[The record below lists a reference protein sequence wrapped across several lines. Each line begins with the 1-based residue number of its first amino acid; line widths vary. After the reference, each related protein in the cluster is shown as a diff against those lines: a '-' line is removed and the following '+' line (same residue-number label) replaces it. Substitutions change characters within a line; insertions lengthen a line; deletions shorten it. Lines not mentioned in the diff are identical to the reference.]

1 MARMPTATWLGEH
14 APIQEDGKRLTMTR
28 YDVLCF
34 HTIVGFAP
42 AHAAH
47 FSVRADGTILQSRDT
62 AFRSGANLNGN
73 HRVIAI
79 EVEDHGVAFGQWD
92 TKDGHAVPA
101 FTAEEIEA
109 LAQIIVWAHRMHD
122 IPVQPCPDSKPTSRG
137 VAYHRQGIDGN
148 FAGSGYAFPG
158 RVEGGENWSTSF
170 GKVCPGDR
178 RIAQIPQ
185 IIARA
190 RELLAPPS
198 RRHVTAN
205 IKSNPLM
212 PLGDAA
218 ADIIQVAGHAGVIGW
233 QEIHKL
239 YRPTIRTLPGFTTYW
254 PGKAFSRAGDA
265 IPISWRTAN
274 LELVASGVK
283 RTHLGIPRVTPTR
296 YISWVVLRDLRSGQV
311 FWRVNT
317 HYVSSAFTRHRS
329 RRPMWE
335 RHDRKLGNV
344 VLRLVWQHGPNGV
357 VGGDFNRELG
367 SARLNAMLST
377 HGGQHV
383 GHHYDHLYVFG
394 GEAGLMARL
403 PLNSDHDGILA
414 RATFTTEES

>member
-122 IPVQPCPDSKPTSRG
+122 IPIQPCPDSKPTSRG

-148 FAGSGYAFPG
+148 FEAYEFGG
-158 RVEGGENWSTSF
+158 RVDGGENWSTSF

-185 IIARA
+185 IIALARQIIAGLQLTVLTANLGRGVTEAELTANVHKLRHSKAVKGFQEIDEADRPEEHAVLA
-190 RELLAPPS
+190 RELPPGWAAFDTRVPINVPPPWRIVRTRITKACDGLAHFTPH
-198 RRHVTAN
+198 R
-205 IKSNPLM
+205 
-212 PLGDAA
+212 
-218 ADIIQVAGHAGVIGW
+218 VIT
-233 QEIHKL
+233 QALI
-239 YRPTIRTLPGFTTYW
+239 
-254 PGKAFSRAGDA
+254 
-265 IPISWRTAN
+265 
-274 LELVASGVK
+274 ELLDDNQS
-283 RTHLGIPRVTPTR
+283 VTPRLVVVNLHFPRRSLQTLTR
-296 YISWVVLRDLRSGQV
+296 RRKCRRALRAVIAYWHGLGVTVVWMGDTNQVRMRKMHDLEQSVVDAGLDHIRVVPHPEGVQVEVLRKGSVDLTIDGHDA
-311 FWRVNT
+311 
-317 HYVSSAFTRHRS
+317 HYAR
-329 RRPMWE
+329 
-335 RHDRKLGNV
+335 
-344 VLRLVWQHGPNGV
+344 LRL
-357 VGGDFNRELG
+357 
-367 SARLNAMLST
+367 
-377 HGGQHV
+377 
-383 GHHYDHLYVFG
+383 
-394 GEAGLMARL
+394 
-403 PLNSDHDGILA
+403 
-414 RATFTTEES
+414 TTPKETTS